1 MKKPID
7 LKLTAQGLQDL
18 ENEQDE
24 LIARRPGVLVRL
36 VAAREQGDLSEN
48 AGYHAAK
55 EELGRIDSRLRML
68 RLMIRSAEVVGA
80 RGVDVVSFGCN
91 VVVSDGKGERQ
102 FNIVSA
108 LEADPSAGKMS
119 DISPI
124 GSALIGKK
132 VGQSVDISVPDGK
145 VRYKVLRIGK

>member
-24 LIARRPGVLVRL
+24 LIARRPGVLARL

-68 RLMIRSAEVVGA
+68 RLMIRSAEVVWA

-124 GSALIGKK
+124 GSALIGKE

-145 VRYKVLRIGK
+145 VTYKVLRISR

>member
-1 MKKPID
+1 MKKPIG

-68 RLMIRSAEVVGA
+68 RLMIRSAEVVFA
-80 RGVDVVSFGCN
+80 RGVEVVSFGCN

-108 LEADPSAGKMS
+108 LEADPAAGKMS

-145 VRYKVLRIGK
+145 VRYKVVRIGK